1 MVYEGNKRYKI
12 SLSQKEWDAIQA
24 GAVSASK
31 ASSIINAMDSD
42 EVKKYATPKPTVTMS
57 AAKKARI
64 ESMKAAG
71 ATASEIADAVGVSVS
86 TVYGALEA

>member
-1 MVYEGNKRYKI
+1 
-12 SLSQKEWDAIQA
+12 
-24 GAVSASK
+24 
-31 ASSIINAMDSD
+31 MDSD
-42 EVKKYATPKPTVTMS
+42 EVKKYATPRPEITMT

-86 TVYGALEA
+86 TVYGALEG